1 MNNDRFFAVYA
12 LLLVGGVASVI
23 TASVMAGVATL
34 PTFAVFMEHIVLS
47 LLFRAAYK
55 SIGGFDWV
63 IFLGPDTYTYEPR
76 EAPAEHPAGAAE
88 ALS

>member
-1 MNNDRFFAVYA
+1 VNNDKVFTAYA
-12 LLLVGGVASVI
+12 LFLVSGVASVI
-23 TASVMAGVATL
+23 TATVMAGVTAL
-34 PTFAVFMEHIVLS
+34 PTLAVFLEHLMLS

-63 IFLGPDTYTYEPR
+63 FFLGPDTYTF
-76 EAPAEHPAGAAE
+76 EAPEAPSHGAGTAD

>member
-1 MNNDRFFAVYA
+1 MAT
-12 LLLVGGVASVI
+12 LLPVAAPPPRIDFSI

-34 PTFAVFMEHIVLS
+34 PTFFVFVEHIVLS

-76 EAPAEHPAGAAE
+76 EAPAETPTGAAE